1 MSIEAGTL
9 ERYQS
14 LVERELA
21 ARAGGGPEW
30 LDARRRA
37 AADRAREVGLPHR
50 KQEAWKYTS
59 VEPLLQ
65 HAFVP
70 AETRGTRL
78 SEADLAPHLL
88 EETAGGRIVFVN
100 GRFEPGLSALDGAGA
115 AQVVSLAEALSGD
128 AQGAVQLL
136 GSLTG
141 AGEHV
146 FAALNTAAMEDGAL
160 VRIPEG
166 VSLEQPLE
174 ILHLSVAS
182 ADPQVVQPRNLI
194 VVEPGARARLVE
206 RFVSVGQPLYFNNVV
221 DEILLGESAVLE
233 HERLQT
239 ESPNAFHM
247 AGLHVDQAGG
257 SRYRCVTAA
266 LGAGWARTEVRVRFR
281 APGAECEV
289 DGLYLAGDGQLVDF
303 HLDVDHDVP
312 GCTSRENF
320 RGILDGRGRA
330 VFDGRVLV
338 QKQAQKTAAHLANAN
353 LMLSRNAEIDTKPQ
367 LEIFADDVQCSHGTT
382 VGQLDPEAL
391 FYLRSRGLSETV
403 ARKMLS
409 LGFAGAILERY
420 LTDGVRRQAD
430 AVLQARLES
439 ASESAGA

>member
-1 MSIEAGTL
+1 M
-9 ERYQS
+9 
-14 LVERELA
+14 
-21 ARAGGGPEW
+21 
-30 LDARRRA
+30 
-37 AADRAREVGLPHR
+37 PHR

-59 VEPLLQ
+59 VEPLLK
-65 HAFVP
+65 HDFVP
-70 AETRGTRL
+70 ASAGDHPEV
-78 SEADLAPHLL
+78 DLAPLLL
-88 EETAGGRIVFVN
+88 EETAGGRLVFVN
-100 GRFEPGLSALDGAGA
+100 GRHAPSLSSLEGADGV
-115 AQVVSLAEALSGD
+115 QVASLAEALRAD
-128 AQGAVQLL
+128 AEGSVRLL

-146 FAALNTAAMEDGAL
+146 FAALNTAAIQDGAL
-160 VRIPEG
+160 IRVPEG
-166 VSLEQPLE
+166 LTLERPLE
-174 ILHLSVAS
+174 ILHLSVSDGQA
-182 ADPQVVQPRNLI
+182 QVAQPRNLI
-194 VVEPGARARLVE
+194 LLEPGARARVVE
-206 RFVSVGQPLYFNNVV
+206 RFMAIGEPLYFNNVV

-233 HERLQT
+233 HERLQA

-247 AGLHVDQAGG
+247 AGLHIDQAGG

-266 LGAGWARTEVRVRFR
+266 LGGAWARTELRVRFR
-281 APGAECEV
+281 APGAECEL

-303 HLDVDHDVP
+303 HLDIDHDVP
-312 GCTSRENF
+312 GCSSRENF

-338 QKQAQKTAAHLANAN
+338 QKQAQKTAAHLSNAN

-391 FYLRSRGLSETV
+391 FYLRSRGLAEPM

-420 LTDGVRRQAD
+420 LTEGLRERAD
-430 AVLQARLES
+430 AVLQDRLER
-439 ASESAGA
+439 APETANA